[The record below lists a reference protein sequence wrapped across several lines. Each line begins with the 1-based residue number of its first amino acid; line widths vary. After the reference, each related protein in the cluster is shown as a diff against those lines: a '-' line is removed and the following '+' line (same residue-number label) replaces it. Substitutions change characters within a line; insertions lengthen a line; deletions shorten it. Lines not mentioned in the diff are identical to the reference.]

1 MAFIHSWKLLKWVC
15 IKAASHVAA
24 LVAHPRR
31 SPLAL
36 PRPHFPNQVHWKMC
50 FIFGRNFSPTSTP
63 APISVAF
70 SLFLRFYNK
79 LDLRKNRSPF
89 ISGGLMV
96 SRRAAHNKKNTPS
109 RVGREWAVGQGIQM
123 TAGGP
128 TSAFLW
134 SPIAGWDFAT
144 LRLSSASLDTCYTMN
159 K

>member
-1 MAFIHSWKLLKWVC
+1 
-15 IKAASHVAA
+15 
-24 LVAHPRR
+24 
-31 SPLAL
+31 
-36 PRPHFPNQVHWKMC
+36 
-50 FIFGRNFSPTSTP
+50 
-63 APISVAF
+63 
-70 SLFLRFYNK
+70 
-79 LDLRKNRSPF
+79 
-89 ISGGLMV
+89 MV

-109 RVGREWAVGQGIQM
+109 KVGRDWVGVGVGDGRWAVGQGIQM